1 MTTVDHFDSSPNIGR
16 DAYRLSVHESTAGKG
31 SIVVGLLWLALIVI
45 AVAPSL
51 IPQPAALASPA
62 ELSVADTSRP
72 WNFGRLDWLDRWEIL
87 RKYYLALPFR
97 MLRNLSRQVRKPV
110 RD

>member
-1 MTTVDHFDSSPNIGR
+1 MTTVDHFDSRPNIGR

-72 WNFGRLDWLDRWEIL
+72 
-87 RKYYLALPFR
+87 
-97 MLRNLSRQVRKPV
+97 
-110 RD
+110 

>member
-1 MTTVDHFDSSPNIGR
+1 MLAPAAPPPPLLNVLLFDGAGMTTVDHLDSRPNIGR
-16 DAYRLSVHESTAGKG
+16 DAHRLSTHDSTVGKG

-62 ELSVADTSRP
+62 KCSLPLADTLRP
-72 WNFGRLDWLDRWEIL
+72 
-87 RKYYLALPFR
+87 
-97 MLRNLSRQVRKPV
+97 
-110 RD
+110 